1 MTMDAVFKAAGFA
14 LVGAVLSLTVK
25 KNSQSTG
32 ILLAAAVSLGLLTAA
47 VSSMAPVMAFAS
59 DLRDLTGL
67 SDTVTAP
74 LIKTAAIGMVT
85 HIAES
90 VCQDAGE
97 TAAAKSVELCGS
109 ILALCAVI
117 PLMSAVTELIRDLL

>member
-1 MTMDAVFKAAGFA
+1 MDAVFKAAGFA

>member
-1 MTMDAVFKAAGFA
+1 MDAVFKAAGFA

-90 VCQDAGE
+90 ICQDAGE

>member
-1 MTMDAVFKAAGFA
+1 MDAVFKAAGFA
-14 LVGAVLSLTVK
+14 IIGAVLSLTLK
-25 KNSQSTG
+25 TNSRSSG
-32 ILLAAAVSLGLLTAA
+32 LLLAAAVSLGLLSAA
-47 VSSMAPVMAFAS
+47 VSSMAPVVAFAS
-59 DLRDLTGL
+59 DLRQLTGL

-74 LIKTAAIGMVT
+74 LIKTTAIGIVT

-117 PLMSAVTELIRDLL
+117 PLMSAVTELIRELL